1 MKELEKAVD
10 WSNVVSATFR
20 VEQSIRYDY
29 ASPIRRL
36 RHKLVISP
44 RAEHGDQDGTDN
56 QGRGEKNDPAR
67 LLRKA
72 HRS

>member
-1 MKELEKAVD
+1 MKEAVD

-36 RHKLVISP
+36 QHKLVISP
-44 RAEHGDQDGTDN
+44 RAPSPISFIV
-56 QGRGEKNDPAR
+56 R
-67 LLRKA
+67 
-72 HRS
+72 